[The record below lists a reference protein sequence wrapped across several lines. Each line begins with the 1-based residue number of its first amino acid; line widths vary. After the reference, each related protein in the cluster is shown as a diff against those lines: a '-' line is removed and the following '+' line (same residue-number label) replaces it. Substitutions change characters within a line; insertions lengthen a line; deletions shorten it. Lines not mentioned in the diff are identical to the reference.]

1 MAPLVVIFMIQ
12 FCLIVDNETP
22 EIEIDRGEEKIDRI
36 YEKRFP
42 GLGSLCPFQFPSCVM
57 PFFRLS
63 QGLNMPPGLCLGAP
77 DGAEKHDRSL
87 VLTIGDKLSSQ

>member
-22 EIEIDRGEEKIDRI
+22 GKTQEEEKIDCI

-57 PFFRLS
+57 PFLSASRKASICRLVS
-63 QGLNMPPGLCLGAP
+63 AGGHQTAP
-77 DGAEKHDRSL
+77 KSMTG
-87 VLTIGDKLSSQ
+87 